1 MVELLGALA
10 VPVGKLLLKYGLGA
24 DAADVGGSLFQLAF
38 KRLGEREKAAEA
50 EGKARAVGE
59 AVVADLG
66 QALKVERG
74 KEHDLRAA
82 AEELA
87 VTIGEHVRA
96 ELVIGQRLDP
106 ARIEAAILA
115 ARPVGPLFPP
125 GDPAL
130 GYYRQLVAALAPRLR
145 AVADGMAGYAVARD
159 ADILGMLDGLSR
171 TMPDILAGV
180 REIVSAQREEA
191 ARRRG
196 EVETHEGL
204 YRARLEEEVRKLTL
218 FGVDLD
224 ERTPHELP
232 LSIAYIPLQLR
243 LGRAGGE
250 GGPQLAYPEVLAA
263 LPLLGDRLLIE
274 GGAGSGKTTL
284 TQWTAYEVLRIQ
296 DGRARKPAGLAE
308 LLDRRADVVDSIV
321 RLSGKAL
328 IPALQDVI
336 RAGPH
341 RRGSRRRLAGID
353 SGAWHTRTPFLV
365 KLRLCPDGILPLPK
379 DLPS

>member
-1 MVELLGALA
+1 MQSAVAAVKFRCPPCAVRPIADHGRDVSPPPREPAVVELLGALA
-10 VPVGKLLLKYGLGA
+10 VPVGKLLLKYGVGA
-24 DAADVGGSLFQLAF
+24 DVADVGGSLFQLAF
-38 KRLGEREKAAEA
+38 KRLGERQKAAEA

-66 QALKVERG
+66 QALRVERG

-87 VTIGEHVRA
+87 GTIGGHVRA
-96 ELVIGQRLDP
+96 KLVVGQRLDP

-115 ARPVGPLFPP
+115 ARSVEPLFPP

-145 AVADGMAGYAVARD
+145 AVTDAMPDYAVARD

-171 TMPDILAGV
+171 GVPDILAGGRGIV
-180 REIVSAQREEA
+180 RAQRGGG
-191 ARRRG
+191 ARRH
-196 EVETHEGL
+196 EKVETHEGL

-250 GGPQLAYPEVLAA
+250 DGGQQLAYPELLAA

-284 TQWTAYEVLRIQ
+284 TQWTAHEVLRVQ
-296 DGRARKPAGLAE
+296 DGRARKPTGLAE
-308 LLDRRADVVDSIV
+308 LLDRRADVVEAIAGLRGD
-321 RLSGKAL
+321 AL
-328 IPALQDVI
+328 GPAFREI
-336 RAGPH
+336 
-341 RRGSRRRLAGID
+341 
-353 SGAWHTRTPFLV
+353 
-365 KLRLCPDGILPLPK
+365 
-379 DLPS
+379 